1 MAKVKWPYIF
11 SIVSHKFTTLQRHHS
26 LALTRSHYKG
36 LPEVN
41 DGPQDRKLNPAFQLS
56 RNLMTL
62 KTTLLDG
69 QSLKHGLKKIKK
81 NIAWS
86 KLQFLDSFDKKISK
100 SKSRLLFT
108 IFIVPSNSFHIKCI
122 GQFLGKELKNGSTFQ
137 FTNLI
142 KVKIF

>member
-62 KTTLLDG
+62 RTTLLDG
-69 QSLKHGLKKIKK
+69 QGLKHGLKKIKK

-86 KLQFLDSFDKKISK
+86 ELQFLDSIDKKDLNQKAGYFLRYS
-100 SKSRLLFT
+100 LFLP
-108 IFIVPSNSFHIKCI
+108 IVFILNA
-122 GQFLGKELKNGSTFQ
+122 LKNFLEKNSKMNPLLSLQ
-137 FTNLI
+137 I
-142 KVKIF
+142 